1 MQLVGVD
8 TGGTFTDSVLIRGD
22 GSVGVGEAL
31 STPGSLEV
39 GVLESI
45 EAAAANV
52 GIGAEEAL
60 AAADFV
66 VHGTTAGLNAL
77 LTGTGGRVGLLTT
90 RGFEATVP
98 MARANV
104 VRGIDEGYKTEA
116 VRWSKPPLLLSRRC
130 IRGVTEAHSRQ
141 PRHQGDGV
149 ACRIG
154 LRLLLCGP

>member
-8 TGGTFTDSVLIRGD
+8 TGGTFTDSVLIRSD
-22 GSVGVGEAL
+22 GSVGVGKAL

-66 VHGTTAGLNAL
+66 VH
-77 LTGTGGRVGLLTT
+77 TT

-116 VRWSKPPLLLSRRC
+116 IRWSKPPLLLSRRC
-130 IRGVTEAHSRQ
+130 IRGVTERIDA
-141 PRHQGDGV
+141 DV
-149 ACRIG
+149 AVVG
-154 LRLLLCGP
+154 NTGST